1 MLGSNKN
8 DFELQTARGAILKI
22 KPARAVCIVFRDGRP
37 ESPAGQ
43 MEQPIPVIA
52 LIGKE
57 VRPEQKS
64 GDFIV
69 APCKH
74 GRVIVGYY
82 QGGSIRRLFITI
94 HSQADEFPIYINH
107 YETAR
112 AFLAAEG
119 QGNPYRYIVCDPTV
133 PRIDMMTLKVKNGE
147 AQILLIQPA
156 ETAVPE
162 APVQKPVR
170 ATDLMA
176 QSGGAEHAS
185 NPVFMARV
193 HLRNLHLDR
202 VKQLLYDFRLKAEE
216 IEFIRTFLT
225 LMIRNV
231 QNKEDLRQAKPQLEI
246 LDAMFGV
253 VASILARKSADE
265 IVAAVQP
272 EALGDLKQLIAFF
285 RQRADS
291 KEDEIF
297 FWELEYRLNKSA
309 ESPKN

>member
-1 MLGSNKN
+1 MMLGSNKS
-8 DFELQTARGAILKI
+8 DFELESERGAIIKI
-22 KPARAVCIVFRDGRP
+22 KPARAVCIVFRAGRP

-43 MEQPIPVIA
+43 MEQSIPVIA

-57 VRPEQKS
+57 VRPEMKS
-64 GDFIV
+64 GEFLL

-74 GRVIVGYY
+74 GRVIVGYL
-82 QGGSIRRLFITI
+82 QGGVLRRLFITI
-94 HSQADEFPIYINH
+94 HSQADEFPIYVMH

-112 AFLAAEG
+112 AFLSAEG
-119 QGNPYRYIVCDPTV
+119 QGNPYRYIVCDPSV
-133 PRIDMMTLKVKNGE
+133 PRIDMMTLKIKNGD

-156 ETAVPE
+156 EE
-162 APVQKPVR
+162 APAEPLQKPVR

-176 QSGGAEHAS
+176 QSGTAEHAS

-231 QNKEDLRQAKPQLEI
+231 QNKEDLRQARPQLEI
-246 LDAMFGV
+246 LDTMFSF
-253 VASILARKSADE
+253 VANILARKSADE
-265 IVAAVQP
+265 IIGAIAEQAVA
-272 EALGDLKQLIAFF
+272 DLKQLVGFY

-291 KEDEIF
+291 KEEEIF
-297 FWELEYRLNKSA
+297 FWELEYRLNKNLDQ
-309 ESPKN
+309 PKK